1 METEKIKKNI
11 RTNDDRDFEFLRSE
25 GLKYIENLSRKI
37 WTDYNSHDPGITILE
52 VLCYAIT
59 DLGNRIRLPVRD
71 LIAESNGETSTA
83 LPPAKQILT
92 TAPVSGADYRKL
104 FIDINGVKNAFIRPD
119 EDQQVNVFCLQKEDS
134 EEAYTRG
141 RLSYKNSLGEHY
153 QKTDQFTLKGLNRIL
168 FEPDLSIQMMEE
180 PEREEEID
188 RITEEI
194 RKKYHANR
202 NLCEDLAD
210 VSEAETV
217 DILVCGDLEMESNAN
232 AAAVLSEFLFRIQQY
247 LSPPVNR
254 YSLNGLLDKGK
265 PVEKIFE
272 GPVLQNGFILDEE
285 LEQANFRD
293 TIHLSDLIRIAKETP
308 GIKTIRHLRMKQCL
322 DKKNP
327 DGCNETKEYDN
338 EWSICFPSGHD
349 KTLRLKLAPSIER
362 TNLFK
367 DVVPMFV
374 DADIVKEELLQKQLH
389 AENELQPGYEDLPVE
404 KGTPLQTGRYQTV
417 QNDLPALFGTGPNGL
432 SSKLP
437 PERHAK
443 ALQLK
448 GYLLFF
454 DQILATYFSH
464 LREIGQLLSPSETD
478 STYFHNRVDHVHDFE
493 KLVDNMTSYDDYVKE
508 ALAKLD
514 SFEERKNHFLDH
526 LLARFA
532 EQVNDYAFMLLD
544 GRDNLHTERL
554 WHKTA
559 ILKEYPAISYRRFQS
574 FDLYCNDCKAWD
586 TENVAGLKHRLARLL
601 GIRDIQRKNLTNYR
615 FEFAEDESG
624 DGWSWHLNN
633 DEDKI
638 LLKSIG
644 LSESRHQAQEAL
656 WNAIRLSDDPVNYF
670 IEQDGETYTVILQ
683 NRNGDPVAK
692 LKKQYTDQPDA
703 ETEIK
708 TVASWMR
715 EKQFEEGMFL
725 FENILLRP
733 DPDDKDVDKKF
744 MKICMNSECTQCPP
758 NDPYSFRLTI
768 VLPGW
773 LKRFSNMYYRE
784 FAENVIRSEVPAHIL
799 TRICWIGYGSVEET
813 EPPQMAQLEEHYKD
827 WLTHKMSRPYE
838 PNKDVYMKPLADAL
852 HDLQTIYP
860 QGRLHDCQDDE
871 EQHTSIILGR
881 STIGEIKEEKNN
893 DE

>member
-1 METEKIKKNI
+1 METEKIRKNI

-25 GLKYIENLSRKI
+25 GLKYIENLSRKV

-52 VLCYAIT
+52 ALCYAIT

-71 LIAESNGETSTA
+71 LIAESKGDTSTA

-92 TAPVSGADYRKL
+92 TAPVSEADYRKL
-104 FIDINGVKNAFIRPD
+104 FIDIDGVKNAFIRPD
-119 EDQQVNVFCLQKEDS
+119 EDHTVYTQCLQKEES
-134 EEAYTRG
+134 EEAYSRG
-141 RLSYKNSLGEHY
+141 KLSYEKNLGEHY
-153 QKTDQFTLKGLNRIL
+153 KKTDQFTLKGLNRIL
-168 FEPDLSIQMMEE
+168 FEPDLSIQMMDEPKKEE
-180 PEREEEID
+180 KID

-210 VSEAETV
+210 ISEAETV
-217 DILVCGDLEMESNAN
+217 DILVCGDIEIESNAN
-232 AAAVLSEFLFRIQQY
+232 ASAVLSEFFFRIQQY

-254 YSLNGLLDKGK
+254 YSLNELLDKGK

-322 DKKNP
+322 DKENP
-327 DGCNETKEYDN
+327 DGCSETKEHNN
-338 EWSICFPSGHD
+338 EWTICFPPGHD
-349 KTLRLKLAPSIER
+349 KTLRLKLAPSIQR

-367 DVVPMFV
+367 DVVPMYV
-374 DADIVKEELLQKQLH
+374 DADTVKEELLQKQLD
-389 AENELQPGYEDLPVE
+389 AENELQPGYDDLSIE

-417 QNDLPALFGTGPNGL
+417 QNDLPALYGTGPNGL

-437 PERHAK
+437 PERHSK

-464 LREIGQLLSPSETD
+464 LREIGQLLSPSGAD
-478 STYFHNRVDHVHDFE
+478 STYFHNRVDNVRDFE
-493 KLVDNMTSYDDYVKE
+493 KLVDNLTGYDDDVKE

-514 SFEERKNHFLDH
+514 SFEERKNLFLDH
-526 LLARFA
+526 LLSRFA

-544 GRDNLHTERL
+544 DRDDLHSERL

-574 FDLYCNDCKAWD
+574 FDLYCDDCESWE

-624 DGWSWHLNN
+624 DGWSWHLKN

-644 LSESRHQAQEAL
+644 LSESRTQAHDTF
-656 WNAIRLSDDPVNYF
+656 WNAIRLSDDPANYI

-683 NRNGDPVAK
+683 NRNGDPAAK
-692 LKKQYTDQPDA
+692 LNNQYADELDA

-708 TVASWMR
+708 SVASWMR
-715 EKQFEEGMFL
+715 EKQLEEGMFL

-733 DPDDKDVDKKF
+733 DPDDNDADKKF
-744 MKICMNSECTQCPP
+744 MKICMSSECSQCPP

-799 TRICWIGYGSVEET
+799 TRICWIGYGSDEET
-813 EPPQMAQLEEHYKD
+813 ERPQMAQLDELYKN
-827 WLTHKMSRPYE
+827 WLTHKMSHPDKPHE
-838 PNKDVYMKPLADAL
+838 NEHLKPLADVL